1 VKNCDP
7 RQLSFQ
13 FGRPPVAVPAK
24 PLAPALTSADRRR
37 ILRTAQAMQL
47 NTARPDRELYALG
60 RLEVWMRGMLTTNA
74 GDNTATWECPGM

>member
-47 NTARPDRELYALG
+47 NTARPDREL
-60 RLEVWMRGMLTTNA
+60 
-74 GDNTATWECPGM
+74 